1 MVVVFLKKVKRIIG
15 REAEKR
21 DRAVNGECKMMFC
34 KLSFKSERF

>member
-21 DRAVNGECKMMFC
+21 DRAVNGECKNGVLQIEF
-34 KLSFKSERF
+34 